1 MRGKKPEIKKNR
13 CTQSNCGKMSDVTYS
28 ASTQA
33 PSAQWVEILSKGR
46 AGIILVRA
54 PAVHPRGVSF
64 CTRGFGQFHL

>member
-33 PSAQWVEILSKGR
+33 PSAQWVEILSEER
-46 AGIILVRA
+46 AGIRMRNEGLCTKSIRA
-54 PAVHPRGVSF
+54 I
-64 CTRGFGQFHL
+64 